1 MENQTPAYTYEI
13 IDTLSKTN
21 NYVIRK
27 ATRQPSND
35 TVIIKSLAFGK
46 EHDENIRKHFLHYGR
61 TMKLID
67 HPNVRKV
74 LDIVEEGP
82 SIHIIE
88 EYIQGITLFELFKFS
103 NKILSIDEALNFIY
117 QIMDAVKAAHAMR
130 IVHGQLNPDNIYI
143 KEDKSIIVDGFGKPA
158 VSYVRIESANLLNHP
173 IYYLSPEQ
181 LNSEQKSVTSD
192 IYSLGILL
200 YQLLTN
206 RLPWYIS
213 DVTNPIVSKEKSLS
227 QMILDPSLFNQQV
240 PFWLFSVI
248 RKALQ
253 VVSLKRFQNI
263 DDFYNALKEEKEI
276 STLLPSRESVLTE
289 LNKAN
294 ALPEVKVEDVV
305 PDEVSDEV
313 PEEKPVSDISLV
325 IPEIPKEEE
334 PEPEQMETEHEYVY
348 DTITEEVIPEQE
360 QKTVEAEEEKQK
372 YIEPIEELDYFSFI
386 DKSTEEVPAQSEQP
400 EPVITKE
407 DIEAFSEPEI
417 KSVIDEI
424 VFVPEE
430 PVTIVT
436 QEAKLKEKPKVP
448 SPFKETAIPKPEA
461 KKSESRIQQTYKSD
475 IKPWTITKE
484 SPPSLEEEIKPL
496 SKTFR
501 IIAIICVIIIV
512 ITIAKY
518 YFQKRSHDFRGLQQ
532 DTTNTI
538 IVEEED
544 TPKAKNELIDMVS
557 IAGSKYVI
565 GSMEN
570 DAAPDEFP
578 IFVVE
583 IPNFYISTFE
593 ITQKEWM
600 MVYGTNPSNSVDS
613 RRPVDNV
620 SFFEAVEFCNA
631 KSELDGFL
639 PCYEFRNSEI
649 ICDFRANGY
658 RLPTEAEW
666 EYAAKGGLPD
676 NMIRYAGSND
686 VDDVAWYADNSN
698 DYTHPVGKKQSNS
711 NGLYDMSGNVMEWC
725 WNFYAPYSN
734 PLAKLF
740 SGPPKGTD
748 RVLRGGS
755 FTNSELDLRCTK
767 RYHQAPWTKAKN
779 IGFRVVRSL

>member
-1 MENQTPAYTYEI
+1 MESQTPAFTYEI
-13 IDTLSKTN
+13 IDTLSRTN

-27 ATRQPSND
+27 ATRLPSND

-46 EHDENIRKHFLHYGR
+46 EHDENIRKYFLHYGR

-103 NKILSIDEALNFIY
+103 TKTLSIDEALNFVY
-117 QIMDAVKAAHAMR
+117 QIMDAVKTAHAMR
-130 IVHGQLNPDNIYI
+130 IVHGQLNPGNIYL

-181 LNSEQKSVTSD
+181 LNSEQKTVTSD
-192 IYSLGILL
+192 VYSIGVLL

-206 RLPWYIS
+206 RLPWHIA
-213 DVTNPIVSKEKSLS
+213 DVTNPIISKEASLS

-248 RKALQ
+248 RKAMQ
-253 VVSLKRFQNI
+253 VVSLKRFQSI

-276 STLLPSRESVLTE
+276 STLLPVRESVLAE

-294 ALPEVKVEDVV
+294 ALPEIKVEDVV
-305 PDEVSDEV
+305 PDEV
-313 PEEKPVSDISLV
+313 PEDKPLSDIALV
-325 IPEIPKEEE
+325 VPEIPAEEE
-334 PEPEQMETEHEYVY
+334 PDAEQTETEHEYVY
-348 DTITEEVIPEQE
+348 DTITEEVVPEPVQ
-360 QKTVEAEEEKQK
+360 EAEQSETEETK
-372 YIEPIEELDYFSFI
+372 YIEPPEELDFVSLI
-386 DKSTEEVPAQSEQP
+386 DKDYTEDLEQDDISKPEFTPDDVESYP
-400 EPVITKE
+400 EPE
-407 DIEAFSEPEI
+407 F
-417 KSVIDEI
+417 KSVIEEV
-424 VFVPEE
+424 VFEPEE
-430 PVTIVT
+430 PTTIVT
-436 QEAKLKEKPKVP
+436 QEAKLREKPKVP
-448 SPFKETAIPKPEA
+448 SPFRETEKQKPVSTRIKTPPQQATKPE
-461 KKSESRIQQTYKSD
+461 

-484 SPPSLEEEIKPL
+484 PPPSLEEEIKPL

-501 IIAIICVIIIV
+501 IIAIACAVVIV
-512 ITIAKY
+512 ITVAKY
-518 YFQKRSHDFRGLQQ
+518 YFQKRSLAFRDLQQ
-532 DTTNTI
+532 DKTASE
-538 IVEEED
+538 IVDED
-544 TPKAKNELIDMVS
+544 KTPKAKNELIDMVS

-565 GSMEN
+565 GSMEH

-583 IPNFYISTFE
+583 IPDFYISTYE
-593 ITQKEWM
+593 ITQQEWM
-600 MVYGTNPSNSVDS
+600 MVFSTNPSNSIDS

-639 PCYEFRNSEI
+639 PCYEFKNSEI

-676 NMIRYAGSND
+676 NSIQFSGSND
-686 VDDVAWYADNSN
+686 ADEVAWYMDNSN
-698 DYTHPVGKKQSNS
+698 EYTHPVGKKKANL
-711 NGLYDMSGNVMEWC
+711 NGLYDMSGNVLEWC
-725 WNFYAPYSN
+725 WNFYAPYVN
-734 PLAKLF
+734 PLAQLF
-740 SGPPKGTD
+740 AGPPKGTD

-755 FTNSELDLRCTK
+755 FTNSQLDLRCTK
-767 RYHQAPWTKAKN
+767 RYHLTPWTKAKN